1 MKLHPLT
8 VPAGVLSFGLLAAAG
23 LMSLRVTAGPLNPPS
38 GAVSPT
44 YKTLSEVEPRIA
56 INATNTPGDAD
67 ATPSLFK
74 ITQPGSYY
82 LTGNVTGVSGKFGI
96 EIAASGVTLDL
107 NGFELLGVA
116 GSRAGVTISSS
127 NPRNVA
133 VRNGS
138 VRGWGENGVAL
149 SAVSSSVAD
158 LRVSDNAGSGIS
170 MVGACMASGCQVYGN
185 GDDGIQAGVACMVLG
200 CTAYNNGSAGISA
213 MGGCT
218 ISDSTVYFNAGD
230 GVAVLSGCTISG
242 CTAYNNLGNGISATA
257 GATVSGCTSRSNTLD
272 GVRVSSDCR
281 VTDNTCVF
289 NGVGDGAGI
298 HATSDSNRIEGNLC
312 KSADRGIDVDGT
324 GNIIMRNTCT
334 ANTINWTIV
343 GGNSYLVV
351 VANRTVSNFSGD
363 AGGGGYGSTDPNA
376 NFTY

>member
-1 MKLHPLT
+1 LSLAIAT
-8 VPAGVLSFGLLAAAG
+8 VGVMA
-23 LMSLRVTAGPLNPPS
+23 VAGPLNPPG

-44 YKTLSEVEPRIA
+44 YKTLTEIEPRIA

-67 ATPSLFK
+67 ATPSLYK

-82 LTGNVTGVSGKFGI
+82 LTGNVTGVSGKIGI
-96 EIAASGVTLDL
+96 EIASSGVTLDL

-116 GSRAGVTISSS
+116 GSRAGVNISAF
-127 NPRNVA
+127 NPQNIG

-149 SAVSSSVAD
+149 SAVNSSVTD
-158 LRVSDNAGSGIS
+158 LRVSGNAGSGIS
-170 MVGACMASGCQVYGN
+170 MVGACIASGCLANGN
-185 GDDGIQAGVACMVLG
+185 GGDGIQAGVACMVLG
-200 CTAYNNGSAGISA
+200 CTAYDNGSAGISA

-218 ISDSTVYFNAGD
+218 ISDSTAYFNTGD

-242 CTAYNNLGNGISATA
+242 CTAYNNLGNGISATS
-257 GATVSGCTSRSNTLD
+257 GATVSGCTARSNTLD
-272 GVRVSSDCR
+272 GVRVSSDCH
-281 VTDNTCVF
+281 VLSNTCVF
-289 NGVGDGAGI
+289 NGIGDGAGI
-298 HATSDSNRIEGNLC
+298 HATSDSNRIEGNVC